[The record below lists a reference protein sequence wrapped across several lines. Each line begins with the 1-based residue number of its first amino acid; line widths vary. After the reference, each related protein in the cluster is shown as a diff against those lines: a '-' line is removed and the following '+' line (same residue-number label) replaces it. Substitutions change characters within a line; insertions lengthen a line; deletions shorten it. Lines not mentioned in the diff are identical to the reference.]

1 MVAEIFLSRQTNGAV
16 QRSLRMESDKK
27 RAEILQS
34 TKTSFITKI
43 KLKIVYKITCV
54 QKQSSR
60 GFLQDACSENMKQ
73 TQKLLT

>member
-34 TKTSFITKI
+34 TKI
-43 KLKIVYKITCV
+43 
-54 QKQSSR
+54 
-60 GFLQDACSENMKQ
+60 
-73 TQKLLT
+73 